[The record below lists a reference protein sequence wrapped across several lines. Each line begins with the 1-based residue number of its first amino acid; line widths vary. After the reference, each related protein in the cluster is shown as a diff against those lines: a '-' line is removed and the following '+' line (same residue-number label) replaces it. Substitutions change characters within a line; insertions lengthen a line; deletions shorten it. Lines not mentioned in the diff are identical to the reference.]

1 MEDSKIIDHIEVVEL
16 QKPTGWVGDFS
27 VSAGDAV
34 IQRLEG
40 GSQLLN
46 NISDVI
52 VALMY
57 SGGRRPNSPPLVP
70 HLLHGGGSGLLLQ
83 HLAVDHEEREDN
95 FPPTVPLCSS

>member
-1 MEDSKIIDHIEVVEL
+1 MEL

-57 SGGRRPNSPPLVP
+57 GEDGAKQSSTGSTPAPWCNIKHQTLPGEHQDLTD
-70 HLLHGGGSGLLLQ
+70 LCLHPDGEGPAS
-83 HLAVDHEEREDN
+83 
-95 FPPTVPLCSS
+95 